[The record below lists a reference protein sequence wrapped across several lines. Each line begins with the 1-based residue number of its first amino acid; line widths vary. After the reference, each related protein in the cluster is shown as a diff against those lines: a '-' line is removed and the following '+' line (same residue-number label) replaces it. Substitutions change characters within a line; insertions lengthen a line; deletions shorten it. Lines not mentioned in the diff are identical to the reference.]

1 MTQLNI
7 GGQVIPVCLRDHA
20 TASGN
25 LMSSREI
32 AKLVNSKHGD
42 VKRSAE
48 RLVSGGVL
56 SAPLAHT
63 PYQHEQNGQWY
74 EEFWLNKRD
83 SLVLVA
89 RLSPEFTAAVVDRW
103 QELEQRNRIPQTLPE
118 ALRLAAD
125 LAEEKQQL
133 TNQLIAAAPK
143 VDFVDRYVEADGLM
157 TFRQVA
163 KLLNAKEPE
172 FRLFLLDKH
181 IMYRLNKIL
190 TPHHRHT
197 DAGRFEFKTGTAG
210 INSYAFTQAR
220 FTAKGVKWVAG
231 LWAEYLATKG
241 AE

>member
-1 MTQLNI
+1 MTQINAHN
-7 GGQVIPVCLRDHA
+7 GQGFDHSNTSMMVNSA
-20 TASGN
+20 PT
-25 LMSSREI
+25 MSSLEI
-32 AKLVNSKHGD
+32 SELVESRHDK
-42 VKRSAE
+42 VKQSIE
-48 RLVSGGVL
+48 RLSVRGTIQLPPMGEVKNHLGQTVSVYLVG
-56 SAPLAHT
+56 
-63 PYQHEQNGQWY
+63 
-74 EEFWLNKRD
+74 KRD
-83 SLVLVA
+83 SYVVVA
-89 RLSPEFTAAVVDRW
+89 QLSPEFTARLVDRW
-103 QELEQRNRIPQTLPE
+103 QDLEQRNQIPQTLPE

-143 VDFVDRYVEADGLM
+143 VDFVDRYVEAGGLM